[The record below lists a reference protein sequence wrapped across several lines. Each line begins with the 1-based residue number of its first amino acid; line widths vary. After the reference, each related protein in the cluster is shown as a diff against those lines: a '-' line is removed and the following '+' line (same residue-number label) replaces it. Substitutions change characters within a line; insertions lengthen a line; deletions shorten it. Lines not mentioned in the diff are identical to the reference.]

1 MPTGWIK
8 NRKILVSGAGIAGP
22 TLAYWLLRWGFEPTL
37 IDRAPS
43 PRPGGYMIDFWGL
56 GYDVAE
62 RMDLLPMLLSDGYR
76 IDELQLV
83 DTHGAKIGGLDGR
96 IFRSATDNRLVSLLR
111 ADLARRLYATVEGK
125 VETMFSDS
133 VRTLSEHDDGVEVT
147 FECSK
152 PRRFDLVVGADGLHS
167 AVRLAAFGQTGAYER
182 YLGYCAAA
190 FSVAGYPYRNEGA
203 YVSYGVPRR
212 QATRYSLRDGRTGF
226 LLVFAEPSRQAAAHH
241 DTLSDKAA
249 VRRAFDGVGWECG
262 EILDAM
268 SGAEEFYFDSV
279 SQVRMDRWSR
289 GRIALVGDSCFCPSL
304 LAGEGAAFAMA
315 GSYLLAGELKAA
327 LGDYERAFRRYQA
340 QFKTFIDAK
349 QKKAESFAAWFTP
362 KTPFR
367 LLLRNMTT
375 RLMTVP
381 FLSDWVMHRF
391 TADRFSLPD
400 YSA

>member
-1 MPTGWIK
+1 MK

-62 RMDLLPMLLSDGYR
+62 RMDLLPMLLSDGYG

-167 AVRLAAFGQTGAYER
+167 AVRLAAFDQTGAYER

-241 DTLSDKAA
+241 DTLSHKAA

-340 QFKTFIDAK
+340 QFKAFIDAK

-391 TADRFSLPD
+391 IADRFSLPD

>member
-241 DTLSDKAA
+241 DTLSHKAA

-391 TADRFSLPD
+391 IADRFSLPD

>member
-1 MPTGWIK
+1 MK

-62 RMDLLPMLLSDGYR
+62 RMDLLPMLLSDGFG

-190 FSVAGYPYRNEGA
+190 FSVARYPYRNEGA

-241 DTLSDKAA
+241 DTLSHKAA

-327 LGDYERAFRRYQA
+327 LGDYEGAFRRYQA

-367 LLLRNMTT
+367 LLLRNVTT

-391 TADRFSLPD
+391 IADRFSLPD

>member
-1 MPTGWIK
+1 MK
-8 NRKILVSGAGIAGP
+8 NTKVLISGAGIAGP
-22 TLAYWLLRWGFEPTL
+22 TLAYWLLRWGLEPTL

-62 RMDLLPMLLSDGYR
+62 RMDLLPVLLSDGYR

-83 DTHGAKIGGLDGR
+83 NTHGAKVGGLDGR
-96 IFRSATDNRLVSLLR
+96 IFRSATDNRFVSLLR

-125 VETMFSDS
+125 VETIFSDS
-133 VRTLSEHDDGVEVT
+133 VRTLSEDDRGVDVS
-147 FECSK
+147 FERSK

-167 AVRLAAFGQTGAYER
+167 AVRLAAFGRADAYER

-226 LLVFAEPSRQAAAHH
+226 LLVFAEPSRPAAAHH
-241 DTLSDKAA
+241 DTLSHKAA

-268 SGAEEFYFDSV
+268 SGAEEFYFDMV

-289 GRIALVGDSCFCPSL
+289 GRVALVGDSCFGPSL

-327 LGDYERAFRRYQA
+327 RGDYERAFRHYQA

-349 QKKAESFAAWFTP
+349 QKKAETFAAWFAP
-362 KTPFR
+362 KTPFH

-381 FLSDWVMHRF
+381 FLSDWMMHRF
-391 TADRFSLPD
+391 IADRFRLPD

>member
-1 MPTGWIK
+1 MK

-125 VETMFSDS
+125 VETMFSDN

-391 TADRFSLPD
+391 IADRFSLPD